1 MTKPEAAVKWAV
13 NTAND
18 QSHGYSQQSRW
29 GNPDYDCS
37 SFAISA
43 YKAAGVPI
51 DTSKVYH
58 TGTMSG
64 LKNYGFK
71 DVTNKVN
78 LNTGNGLQPGDILY
92 WHKGNANGT
101 EGHTAI
107 YIGNGQ
113 IAHARGQS
121 YGSPAPGDQGTE
133 IAVCPYYRGSWQ
145 HVLRYTGTEAATNTP
160 TTDKNTVKTPSTAK
174 KRYSVTTTL
183 PIVKYGDI
191 GKAVK
196 AWQTI
201 IGVEADGEFG
211 RNTLAAT
218 LQFQRASGL
227 DDDGEVGSYT
237 WGAGLKTLT

>member
-133 IAVCPYYRGSWQ
+133 IAVCPYYRWNWQ
-145 HVLRYTGTEAATNTP
+145 HVLRYTGTEAATNATV
-160 TTDKNTVKTPSTAK
+160 TDKNTVKTPSTAK
-174 KRYSVTTTL
+174 KRYSVNTTL

-191 GKAVK
+191 GRAVK
-196 AWQTI
+196 VWQTI

-227 DDDGEVGSYT
+227 EDDGEVGSYT

>member
-18 QSHGYSQQSRW
+18 QSHGYSQQIRW

-43 YKAAGVPI
+43 YRAAGVPI

-64 LKNYGFK
+64 LKQYGFK
-71 DVTNKVN
+71 DVTSKVN

-113 IAHARGQS
+113 IVHARGQS
-121 YGSPAPGDQGTE
+121 YGSSAPGDQGTE
-133 IAVCPYYRGSWQ
+133 IAVCPYYRGNWQ
-145 HVLRYTGTEAATNTP
+145 HVLRYTGTEAATNAP
-160 TTDKNTVKTPSTAK
+160 TADKNTANTPSATK
-174 KRYSVTTTL
+174 KRYSVNTTL
-183 PIVKYGDI
+183 PIVKYGDV
-191 GKAVK
+191 GRAVK
-196 AWQTI
+196 VWQTI

-218 LQFQRASGL
+218 LQFQRSAGL
-227 DDDGEVGSYT
+227 LDDGEVGQNT
-237 WGAGLKTLT
+237 WSAGLKTVT

>member
-43 YKAAGVPI
+43 YRAAGVPI

-64 LKNYGFK
+64 LKQYGFK
-71 DVTNKVN
+71 DVTSKVN

-92 WHKGNANGT
+92 WHKGNANDT

-113 IAHARGQS
+113 IVHARGQS
-121 YGSPAPGDQGTE
+121 YGSSAPGDQGTE

-145 HVLRYTGTEAATNTP
+145 YVFRYTGKEQAKDTSES
-160 TTDKNTVKTPSTAK
+160 DKNTAKTPQK
-174 KRYSVTTTL
+174 VKNRYSVNTTL
-183 PIVKYGDI
+183 PIVKYGDV
-191 GKAVK
+191 GRAVK
-196 AWQTI
+196 IWQI
-201 IGVEADGEFG
+201 IVGVEADGEFG
-211 RNTLAAT
+211 THTLAAT
-218 LQFQRASGL
+218 LQFQRSCSL
-227 DDDGEVGSYT
+227 LDDGEVGQNT
-237 WGAGLKTLT
+237 WSAGLKTVT